1 MIGQVDLPVIIV
13 DKVTKTG
20 GVDDGKAETD
30 TILLDVWR
38 KIGSGWRSGHGRRQR
53 VVTST
58 DTLDGNGLG
67 SFGIWGE
74 RFFRGIKR
82 GVEESVN

>member
-30 TILLDVWR
+30 TILFDVCRKNRSEWR
-38 KIGSGWRSGHGRRQR
+38 VAAMEEGR
-53 VVTST
+53 V
-58 DTLDGNGLG
+58 
-67 SFGIWGE
+67 
-74 RFFRGIKR
+74 
-82 GVEESVN
+82 